1 MTRPQ
6 RPPIRLSRWHE
17 RWLYAIGL
25 CVLLSGI
32 GWLADHYLFAGTAE
46 FGDARGASEPLW
58 LRLHGAA
65 AMAAL
70 TVFGSLFPSHI
81 VRAWRLRK
89 NLGSGLSMLCLVL
102 LLVAT
107 GYGLYYAGDEETRPW
122 ISMAHWIG
130 GMLAAFGLA
139 LHAWLGKRA
148 SQPLP
153 SVHRLHRRLFDV
165 APSGTEDQREVVG
178 QEQTSDAP

>member
-1 MTRPQ
+1 
-6 RPPIRLSRWHE
+6 
-17 RWLYAIGL
+17 
-25 CVLLSGI
+25 
-32 GWLADHYLFAGTAE
+32 
-46 FGDARGASEPLW
+46 
-58 LRLHGAA
+58 
-65 AMAAL
+65 
-70 TVFGSLFPSHI
+70 
-81 VRAWRLRK
+81 
-89 NLGSGLSMLCLVL
+89 MLCLVL